1 MADVLL
7 SRPLDSAGHD
17 IILNT
22 ARELLMWDSV
32 SGVDIILGFQDS
44 DNLLI
49 TSVAAGGASQSS
61 LDSAN
66 ALIVTLR
73 ASLDSAE
80 NASGGGSTNAQRWIA

>member
-1 MADVLL
+1 LADVLL
-7 SRPLDSAGHD
+7 NRPIDSTGPG
-17 IILNT
+17 IIFNT
-22 ARELLMWDSV
+22 DRDLLMYDSV
-32 SGVDIILGFQDS
+32 SGIDIILGFGDS

-49 TSVAAGGASQSS
+49 TSVAGGGASQSS

>member
-32 SGVDIILGFQDS
+32 SGGDIILGFGDS

-49 TSVAAGGASQSS
+49 TSAGGGASQSS